1 MARLSELQSGF
12 LKLETPAQLL
22 HVCYVAELDPATI
35 PGGYTFASFQ
45 PALASFVRAIPGARS
60 KLFDPVFNLDNP
72 VLADDKD
79 FDIDRHCHRT
89 SVPLPG
95 EPEQIS
101 EAVSH
106 IAGQPLDRSRALWE
120 AWLIEGASSGHIVLL
135 IKIHLSVVSEDP
147 ELNLFSRLCSP
158 IAEFDSAE
166 PSALDPRPN
175 MVEIALGGIVGA
187 AGRPLRNFGE
197 AALTIPRLPALLLGS
212 VRRRS
217 VPLTPFNRTITGRR
231 NVAYLQLGLK
241 EVDAVT
247 AAFGVAVNDVIIT
260 LVARALRMYL
270 EDHGELPAAAL
281 AALETVAVRDK
292 KKQQVIR
299 LQELVTTLHSEIDDP
314 VEQLEATVAAH
325 GTSIPELAVPASEL
339 RSAVPFASPA
349 YVADA
354 MRAYTRQRLSG
365 GRGAYNLLVAN
376 VPGPAE
382 PMYLLGARIVGY
394 YALGPVLQGAGL
406 TITVTSL
413 EDKFNVALIASAEL
427 VPDLWSLADAF
438 SDALDELAAA
448 ADATP

>member
-35 PGGYTFASFQ
+35 PGGYTFAAFQ
-45 PALASFVRAIPGARS
+45 PALASYVRAIPGARS
-60 KLFDPVFNLDNP
+60 KVFDPLFNLDNP

-89 SVPLPG
+89 SVPLPA
-95 EPEQIS
+95 EPEQIA
-101 EAVSH
+101 EAVAH

-120 AWLIEGASSGHIVLL
+120 AWVIEGASSGHIVLL
-135 IKIHLSVVSEDP
+135 FKIHLSALSGDP

-158 IAEFDSAE
+158 VAQIDSSEAAA
-166 PSALDPRPN
+166 SDPRPN

-187 AGRPLRNFGE
+187 AAKPWRTIGE
-197 AALTIPRLPALLLGS
+197 IALTIPRVPGLLLGS

-241 EVDAVT
+241 EVDSIT
-247 AAFGVAVNDVIIT
+247 STFGVRVNDVILT
-260 LVARALRMYL
+260 LVARSLRMYL

-281 AALETVAVRDK
+281 GALETVAVRDK
-292 KKQQVIR
+292 AKQPTMR
-299 LQELVTTLHSEIDDP
+299 LQEAVTTLHSEIDDP
-314 VEQLEATVAAH
+314 VEQLNATVAAH
-325 GTSIPELAVPASEL
+325 ASSIPKNAVPAAEL
-339 RSAVPFASPA
+339 RSAEPFTSPA
-349 YVADA
+349 FVADA
-354 MRAYTRQRLSG
+354 MRAYSRLRLSG
-365 GRGAYNLLVAN
+365 TRGAYNLLVAN
-376 VPGPAE
+376 VPGPE
-382 PMYLLGARIVGY
+382 QPMYLLGARMVGY

-413 EDKFNVALIASAEL
+413 EDKLNVALIASAEL

>member
-35 PGGYTFASFQ
+35 TGGYSFAAFQ
-45 PALASFVRAIPGARS
+45 PALGSYIRAIPGARS
-60 KLFDPVFNLDNP
+60 KVFDSLFNLDTP
-72 VLADDKD
+72 VLADDD
-79 FDIDRHCHRT
+79 NFDIDRHCHRIT
-89 SVPLPG
+89 VPAPG
-95 EPEQIS
+95 EPEQLS
-101 EAVSH
+101 EAIAH

-120 AWLIEGASSGHIVLL
+120 AWVIEGSSSGHIVLL
-135 IKIHLSVVSEDP
+135 MKIHLTVLSGDP
-147 ELNLFSRLCSP
+147 DLNIFGRLCSATAD
-158 IAEFDSAE
+158 AELPE
-166 PSALDPRPN
+166 PVVREQHPN
-175 MVEIALGGIVGA
+175 PLGLALGGLFGA
-187 AGRPLRNFGE
+187 SQRPVRALGE
-197 AALTIPRLPALLLGS
+197 FALSIPQIPGQLIGS

-241 EVDAVT
+241 EVDVIT
-247 AAFGVAVNDVIIT
+247 NAFGVRVNDVIIT

-270 EDHGELPAAAL
+270 EDRGELPSKAL
-281 AALETVAVRDK
+281 GALETVAIRNK
-292 KKQQVIR
+292 KKNAKIR
-299 LQELVTTLHSEIDDP
+299 LQEAVTTLHSEIDDP
-314 VEQLEATVAAH
+314 IEQLSATVAAH
-325 GTSIPELAVPASEL
+325 ESSIPLTAVPAGEL
-339 RSAVPFASPA
+339 RTAEPFTSPG

-354 MRAYTRQRLSG
+354 MRAYTQLRLG
-365 GRGAYNLLVAN
+365 GSRGSYNLLVAN
-376 VPGPAE
+376 VPGPQQ
-382 PMYLLGARIVGY
+382 PMYLLGARMVGY

-413 EDKFNVALIASAEL
+413 EDKLNVALIASAEL